1 MSNNESLILIIE
13 DDDIVAR
20 TVSRTLVRDNY
31 RVKHVNNGVDGLKA
45 AREYSPDLIILDVVM
60 QGMDGYAVCKDIRK
74 DPLIKDTP
82 VLFLT
87 AKIKDQDRVMG
98 LQAGADDYLTK
109 PFNIDELTLRV
120 KAILRRSKVAAP
132 VMEPEA
138 VGEPGAEM
146 DNQMPV
152 DPSIV
157 VVGDYALD
165 TKAYELITPHKGRI
179 LLTPIQY
186 ELVYYMSTHAD
197 MIFSPTRLLEEVWN
211 FPPDTGSP
219 DLVRVHVKNLRKR
232 IEQDPSDP
240 KFIQTVPGYGYT
252 IKSAS

>member
-45 AREYSPDLIILDVVM
+45 AREYLPDLIILDVVM

-138 VGEPGAEM
+138 VGDPGAEM
-146 DNQMPV
+146 ENQMPV

-186 ELVYYMSTHAD
+186 ELVYYMSTHAEYD
-197 MIFSPTRLLEEVWN
+197 LLSHAFVGRSVE
-211 FPPDTGSP
+211 FPA
-219 DLVRVHVKNLRKR
+219 
-232 IEQDPSDP
+232 
-240 KFIQTVPGYGYT
+240 GYGQPRFSSCACE
-252 IKSAS
+252 KSAQTD